1 MKQGNVIK
9 EFCFNWIEI
18 QINLNIK
25 SRMCVTWFTK
35 KSQSEVNIVLLVSL
49 SVGSVGVHVNYSLAT
64 YMEE

>member
-1 MKQGNVIK
+1 MKSK
-9 EFCFNWIEI
+9 MCF
-18 QINLNIK
+18 
-25 SRMCVTWFTK
+25 TWFTK